1 MRAVTTAIILA
12 ATSLAGLVASA
23 EPRPT
28 SSAKDGKATVTGSLS
43 AATIRRHVRRAL
55 PKLVACYEST
65 RPADGDGP
73 EGNLNVTFT
82 IRGTGVVT
90 DVIAASSGL
99 PTELEACAAKVIAA
113 IKFPKPPKR
122 DEIRVVYP
130 FAFSAGG

>member
-1 MRAVTTAIILA
+1 MRAALTAIVLA
-12 ATSLAGLVASA
+12 ATALVASA
-23 EPRPT
+23 EPRPR
-28 SSAKDGKATVTGSLS
+28 SSAKDGKASVTGSL
-43 AATIRRHVRRAL
+43 AASTIRRHVRRAL

-65 RPADGDGP
+65 RPADADGP

-122 DEIRVVYP
+122 DEVRVVYP